1 MYSYTWERQ
10 FLGELMAIRQKP
22 NLEIL
27 KKAIEIVGGLTQL
40 SIRVNVSYQT
50 VLDWKHGRR
59 VPTPTNCQ
67 KIEKATDGA
76 IKAEDILP
84 DYPWNELR

>member
-1 MYSYTWERQ
+1 
-10 FLGELMAIRQKP
+10 MATRQKP

-27 KKAIEIVGGLTQL
+27 KKAIEIAGGLTQL
-40 SIRVNVSYQT
+40 SIKANVSYQT

-67 KIEKATDGA
+67 KIEKATNRA
-76 IKAEDILP
+76 IKAEEILP
-84 DYPWNELR
+84 DYPWDELR